1 MISINAVI
9 IPSNT
14 DTLLKPFSLTW
25 YNLRCNASLSSLR
38 YDTKFHPEKEV
49 SRSLS
54 INCGFLNQF
63 PVFGAGSFV
72 LTVSHLHGII
82 YLSMLRS
89 GSNGAIEIRL
99 SIPIGWKFVYKW
111 NTRDGWKRRSI
122 TKLERLFKEGL
133 SRL

>member
-38 YDTKFHPEKEV
+38 YVTKFHPEKEV

-63 PVFGAGSFV
+63 PVYGAGSFV

-82 YLSMLRS
+82 YLSVLRS

-122 TKLERLFKEGL
+122 TKLERLLKEGL